1 MIFEEDE
8 VCPIEMD
15 LYCSMKF
22 VRFYN
27 ENVTNLKR
35 YYLDYILRIQI
46 INNLWYM
53 IQIAIYRELI
63 PVSQGIVYA
72 SDGFWLATW

>member
-1 MIFEEDE
+1 
-8 VCPIEMD
+8 
-15 LYCSMKF
+15 MKF

-27 ENVTNLKR
+27 ENVIQILKR
-35 YYLDYILRIQI
+35 YYWDYILRI

-72 SDGFWLATW
+72 SDGFWLVTW